1 MQMRVVVGKKA
12 VLGLALGVFGFWAL
26 ARAEEIPKVYDSD
39 LGTAVYSEGQTTIP
53 GLTWQG
59 EGGKP
64 DFTIETLKNG
74 KPAARVSGKF
84 ESKNAGTL
92 FFASSI
98 IQRAQYKGDDGEF
111 TVLIPLNNRKTPVKV
126 QYIDDYGNK
135 KSQDIEI
142 VYENYF
148 QHQLTQQTKKR
159 WNWDG
164 GASISYLDY
173 SQTAATTDVKITQ
186 IGLTPKLGVTYN
198 LSSKLDVGASAFG
211 TLIGFPTKVAPDGT
225 STPRFY
231 GVNMRIGYKIY
242 GLRTGNIYLMT
253 GPYFWGM
260 MVPPSEN
267 GLTYGVVKLSG
278 PQLFLVGRFLTG
290 EGRTAVGY
298 LKFASILDGDG
309 GMSNNREMAIGVA
322 YQITPANQKHKRR
335 FMMNLDVASA
345 SFVVSGEQIQ
355 LKSVSLGIS
364 TPLF

>member
-1 MQMRVVVGKKA
+1 MMHKRDVVGKNA
-12 VLGLALGVFGFWAL
+12 VLVFGFGLIGLGAL
-26 ARAEEIPKVYDSD
+26 AHAEEIPKVYDSD
-39 LGTAVYSEGQTTIP
+39 IGTAVYSEGQTTIP
-53 GLTWQG
+53 GLTWNG
-59 EGGKP
+59 ESGKP

-84 ESKNAGTL
+84 DSKNAGTL
-92 FFASSI
+92 FFASDV
-98 IQRAQYKGDDGEF
+98 IQRAQYKGDSGEF
-111 TVLIPLNNRKTPVKV
+111 TVLIPLNSRKTPVKV

-164 GASISYLDY
+164 GASFSYLDY
-173 SQTAATTDVKITQ
+173 SQTASTTDVKITQ

-211 TLIGFPTKVAPDGT
+211 TLIGFPTKVSPAGT

-231 GVNMRIGYKIY
+231 GVNMRIGYKVY

-260 MVPPSEN
+260 NVPVSEN

-309 GMSNNREMAIGVA
+309 GMSNNREVAIGGA
-322 YQITPANQKHKRR
+322 YQITPPKHKRR
-335 FMMNLDVASA
+335 FMMNLDFASA
-345 SFVVSGEQIQ
+345 SFVVAGEQIQ
-355 LKSVSLGIS
+355 LRSVSFGIS